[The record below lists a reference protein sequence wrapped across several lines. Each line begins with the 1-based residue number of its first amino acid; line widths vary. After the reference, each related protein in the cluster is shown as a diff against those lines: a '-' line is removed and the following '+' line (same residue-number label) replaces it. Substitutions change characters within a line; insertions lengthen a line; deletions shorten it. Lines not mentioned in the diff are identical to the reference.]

1 MPVIKTHASISLL
14 TDNAMNLEGRG
25 IFFWAGFWLLAF
37 GFSLAFGFCVWLLR
51 LLACGFWL
59 HFSMEGIFF
68 WELFLFLVFFK
79 SLGQIGA
86 ASLAICC
93 ILELKSPICMPTWLL
108 AFGFVFTWLLAF
120 GSWFWLAFWLWF
132 HLAFGFWLLAALL
145 LNVCVVL

>member
-51 LLACGFWL
+51 LLACGLWL

-68 WELFLFLVFFK
+68 WDLFLF
-79 SLGQIGA
+79 
-86 ASLAICC
+86 
-93 ILELKSPICMPTWLL
+93 
-108 AFGFVFTWLLAF
+108 
-120 GSWFWLAFWLWF
+120 
-132 HLAFGFWLLAALL
+132 
-145 LNVCVVL
+145 